1 MQLFRSRTESSFF
14 DNGLSLLYTELVDL
28 ISLFYQVQLTGNVG
42 KYVTQVGA
50 YNYYLLY
57 DVMIQPYNDLG
68 QGPNSSVSTIYS
80 AEESKSQT
88 EHNDF
93 VSVILNMK
101 NKITSNNV
109 VLLLVIHQQH
119 SIRKL
124 GAKSRLR
131 FSFAI
136 PVSYSY
142 LLPICL
148 CDRMGCLFL
157 LVPSISI
164 TNVQAYPYN
173 ATALMVTWDPV
184 PDTREVMKGKL
195 LGYQVKNEPS
205 LIAL

>member
-1 MQLFRSRTESSFF
+1 MFPFGQPLEDYQLGGPGIGYHVYYRRNLTDTWTNKVCHECSYSDPEPSRVFF

-88 EHNDF
+88 EHNDI

-101 NKITSNNV
+101 NKIASNNI
-109 VLLLVIHQQH
+109 VLL
-119 SIRKL
+119 
-124 GAKSRLR
+124 
-131 FSFAI
+131 FSGGT
-136 PVSYSY
+136 
-142 LLPICL
+142 PI
-148 CDRMGCLFL
+148 
-157 LVPSISI
+157 
-164 TNVQAYPYN
+164 A
-173 ATALMVTWDPV
+173 
-184 PDTREVMKGKL
+184 
-195 LGYQVKNEPS
+195 
-205 LIAL
+205 

>member
-1 MQLFRSRTESSFF
+1 MFPFGQPLEDYQLGGPGIGYHVYYRRNLTDTWTNKVCHECSYSDPEPSRVFF

-28 ISLFYQVQLTGNVG
+28 ISLLYQVQLTGNVG

-88 EHNDF
+88 EHNDI

-101 NKITSNNV
+101 NKITSNNI

-148 CDRMGCLFL
+148 CDRMG
-157 LVPSISI
+157 
-164 TNVQAYPYN
+164 
-173 ATALMVTWDPV
+173 
-184 PDTREVMKGKL
+184 
-195 LGYQVKNEPS
+195 
-205 LIAL
+205 